1 MNILIK
7 AIDIIPVNGKDEVIN
22 NTNLYI
28 EDGKVTHIG
37 DLIQDKKV
45 EKIIDGK
52 NKLLMPGLI
61 NAHTHLG
68 MSLLRNFADDMNL
81 NDWLTKKIWPT
92 EDKLNG
98 EDIYWGSLLSMSEM
112 IMSGTTYFC
121 DMYFFMDEVGRALET
136 SGMRGVLTRGIIED
150 PNNPQ
155 EKLDDTRNLFN
166 KWNNRLNERIK
177 VMVAPH
183 APYTCSPE
191 FLLKTIEL
199 SKELQTGIHI
209 HLSETKH
216 EVEESFKN
224 FHKSPIK
231 HMYDLGMF
239 NQHTIA
245 AHCVHIS
252 DEDIDIIKENGVY
265 PVNNPASNLKLAS
278 GFAPISKMLKKGIK
292 VSLGTDGASSN
303 NNLDMFKELNLA
315 SLINKAVDL
324 DPLSVPAS
332 QAIEMATING
342 AYALNQGEEIGS
354 IEVGK
359 KADMIL
365 IDMDKPHLYPKH
377 NLVSAISYSVNGS
390 DVDTVIVDGNIV
402 MENRQLKT
410 IDIEKVK
417 YMAESR
423 TRDLI
428 NRYK

>member
-7 AIDIIPVNGKDEVIN
+7 GIDIIPVNGKEDTIKD
-22 NTNLYI
+22 TNLYI
-28 EDGKVTHIG
+28 EEGIISHIG
-37 DLIQDKKV
+37 ALIEGKTI
-45 EKIIDGK
+45 EKTIDGK

-81 NDWLTKKIWPT
+81 NDWLTKKIWPM

-98 EDIYWGSLLSMSEM
+98 EDVYWGSLLSMSEM
-112 IMSGTTYFC
+112 IMSGTTSFC

-136 SGMRGVLTRGIIED
+136 SGMRGVLTRGMIED
-150 PNNPQ
+150 PKNQ
-155 EKLDDTRNLFN
+155 IEKLNDTKDLFK
-166 KWNNRLNERIK
+166 KWNNTLNERVK

-199 SKELQTGIHI
+199 SKELDTGIHI
-209 HLSETKH
+209 HLSETKS
-216 EVEESFKN
+216 ELENSLKDFG
-224 FHKSPIK
+224 KSPIE
-231 HMYDLGMF
+231 HMHDLGMF
-239 NQHTIA
+239 KRHTIA
-245 AHCVHIS
+245 AHCVHVS
-252 DEDIDIIKENGVY
+252 DKDIEILAKNKVY

-324 DPLSVPAS
+324 DPLSVPAN

-342 AYALNQGEEIGS
+342 AYALGQDKEIGS

-365 IDMDKPHLYPKH
+365 IDMDAPHLYPKH
-377 NLVSAISYSVNGS
+377 NQLSAISYSVSGS
-390 DVDTVIVDGNIV
+390 DVDTVIIDGKLV

-410 IDIEKVK
+410 MDIEKIK
-417 YMAESR
+417 YMAENR

-428 NRYK
+428 RR